1 MALEEVWLEKYRPGT
16 LDEVLGQDH
25 LVSRLKG
32 YAESGQLPHLLFAGP
47 AGIGKTTCA
56 IALAKELFGEGW
68 TQNFQ
73 ELNASDERGINTVR
87 TKVKDFA
94 RTSPLGGASF
104 KIIFLDEADNLTSE
118 AQAALRRTM
127 ENYAGTC
134 RFILSCNYSSR
145 IIDPIQ
151 SRCTVFRFRPIPEE
165 AIEEMVQRVA
175 KNEGLSLT
183 EDAYESI
190 VYIADGDMR
199 RAINTLQMAASISDD
214 IDADV
219 IYETST
225 AAKPE
230 EVEDMVALALEAE
243 FLDARDKLDT
253 LLVDQGL
260 AGEDVVKQV
269 HRTVLEAAIPDE
281 LKVKL
286 IDRLGETEYRLVMG
300 ANERVQLESML
311 ANFGILEDE
320 S

>member
-1 MALEEVWLEKYRPGT
+1 VALEEVWLEKYRPGT

>member
-16 LDEVLGQDH
+16 LDDVLGQDH
-25 LVSRLKG
+25 VVKRLKG
-32 YAESGQLPHLLFAGP
+32 YAESGQVPHLLFAGP

-56 IALAKELFGEGW
+56 IALAKDLYGEDW
-68 TQNFQ
+68 EQNFQ

-87 TKVKDFA
+87 TKIKDFA
-94 RTSPLGGASF
+94 RTAPLGGASF
-104 KIIFLDEADNLTSE
+104 KIIFLDEADNLTSD

-127 ENYAGTC
+127 ERYAATC

-151 SRCTVFRFRPIPEE
+151 SRCTVFRFRPIPED
-165 AIEEMVQRVA
+165 ALRGMVDRVA
-175 KNEGLSLT
+175 KTEGLSLT

-199 RAINTLQMAASISDD
+199 RAINTLQMAASVSTD

-225 AAKPE
+225 AARPE

-243 FLDARDKLDT
+243 FLDAREKLDT

-260 AGEDVVKQV
+260 SGEDIVRQV
-269 HRTVLEAAIPDE
+269 HKIVLEAGVPDD
-281 LKVKL
+281 LKVRL
-286 IDRLGETEYRLVMG
+286 IDRLGEAEYRLVMG
-300 ANERVQLESML
+300 ANERVQLEAML
-311 ANFGILEDE
+311 ANFGILER